1 MMVGRRAGRQR
12 GNGQGID
19 VLPARCMKL
28 RIGLQSDLTCAI
40 RASADFCASP
50 ISMSA
55 MTTCTDRHGVL
66 DIVPGAGILY

>member
-1 MMVGRRAGRQR
+1 M
-12 GNGQGID
+12 
-19 VLPARCMKL
+19 LPARCMKL